1 MSGELRLSSELIKA
15 IMQTVS
21 THDAA
26 ASDPFMAAQ
35 YLAAITAVVVAEMDA
50 PGEDLKRVMSQLTG
64 FSNYVLEEELKK
76 RGKVQESF
84 GHWKP
89 GDA

>member
-1 MSGELRLSSELIKA
+1 MSGELRLSGELIQAVNNA
-15 IMQTVS
+15 INA
-21 THDAA
+21 HDPA

-50 PGEDLKRVMSQLTG
+50 PGQDLKRFMGQLTN

-76 RGKVQESF
+76 RGKLEQSF